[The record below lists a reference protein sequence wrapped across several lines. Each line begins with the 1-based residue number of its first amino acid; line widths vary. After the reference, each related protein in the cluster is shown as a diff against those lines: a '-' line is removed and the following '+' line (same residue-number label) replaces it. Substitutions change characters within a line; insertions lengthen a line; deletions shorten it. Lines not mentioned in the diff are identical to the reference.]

1 MAVFIL
7 SSSMS
12 CVTLRMV
19 LWMMASFFSLSA
31 SESEAMSMRF
41 QQRSR
46 KRLEPL
52 TASSDQVAT
61 FSKSP
66 MNMIYRRMVS
76 AP

>member
-1 MAVFIL
+1 MVMSAAMAVFIF

-19 LWMMASFFSLSA
+19 LWIIASFFSLSS
-31 SESEAMSMRF
+31 SESAAISMRF

-66 MNMIYRRMVS
+66 INMI
-76 AP
+76 

>member
-1 MAVFIL
+1 MAVFIF

-19 LWMMASFFSLSA
+19 LWMIASFFSLRRF
-31 SESEAMSMRF
+31 ESRRHIHEVPAAVEEA
-41 QQRSR
+41 
-46 KRLEPL
+46 LGPL

-66 MNMIYRRMVS
+66 MNMI
-76 AP
+76 